1 MKLKLYIAGWIA
13 RRIEKRS
20 RAARRALRDHRRQ
33 EGGRIRHDERRTRGL
48 RLYIAW
54 SQPATSERHPHA
66 SRAGRTATIHVG
78 IPQLAR

>member
-13 RRIEKRS
+13 RRIEKHS

-33 EGGRIRHDERRTRGL
+33 EWSRIRHDERRTRGL
-48 RLYIAW
+48 RLYVAW
-54 SQPATSERHPHA
+54 SQPVVSDRQ
-66 SRAGRTATIHVG
+66 SRASSAGRAATVHVG